1 MTRLH
6 GAVLDRCGRGR
17 NDGKRDP
24 TDRPLVRRRPDRRWR
39 SAAASVAVPTV
50 VIGCAIFF
58 VFPLLAMARFALQNV
73 PMVLLGWSTL
83 FDKWS
88 LSGVTQ
94 VVLRPGV
101 PSRAAAS
108 ASSSALGT
116 VALTLALLLP
126 TTLWVHLR
134 LPRARPLVEFL
145 TVLPYVIPP
154 IALVA
159 GILPLQPHARW
170 FLNSDFSLV
179 PFYTVLALPFTFRS
193 LDAGVRAI
201 DVKTLVDASRSLGAG
216 WGTTLTRAL
225 IPNLRTAIV
234 SSSFL
239 TAAVVLGEFTHRQR
253 APEAHAAPVHCRAT
267 GRESRRA
274 AWRLALLM
282 LLATTALFA
291 VLSVRHPQAGNG
303 ARRHH
308 LLTRQ
313 RWRQRSISSR
323 TEPLR

>member
-1 MTRLH
+1 L
-6 GAVLDRCGRGR
+6 
-17 NDGKRDP
+17 
-24 TDRPLVRRRPDRRWR
+24 
-39 SAAASVAVPTV
+39 ASVTTSSRRGLGRLGPAAV
-50 VIGCAIFF
+50 VIGCTIFF
-58 VFPLLAMARFALQNV
+58 VFPLLAMARFALQSV

-94 VVLRPGV
+94 AFSDQQFRDALSLSFRL
-101 PSRAAAS
+101 
-108 ASSSALGT
+108 ALGT

-159 GILPLQPHARW
+159 GIVPLQPHARW

-201 DVKTLVDASRSLGAG
+201 DVKTLTDASRSLGAG
-216 WGTTLTRAL
+216 WGRTLTRAL

-234 SSSFL
+234 SSAFL
-239 TAAVVLGEFTHRQR
+239 TAAVVLGEFTIASVLLKRTLPQFTESYQQR
-253 APEAHAAPVHCRAT
+253 EPQGGMAV
-267 GRESRRA
+267 
-274 AWRLALLM
+274 ALLM
-282 LLATTALFA
+282 ILATTALFA
-291 VLSVRHPQAGNG
+291 VLTVVTRKRGM
-303 ARRHH
+303 ARAA
-308 LLTRQ
+308 T
-313 RWRQRSISSR
+313 IY
-323 TEPLR
+323 

>member
-1 MTRLH
+1 VTTSSRRGLGRL
-6 GAVLDRCGRGR
+6 G
-17 NDGKRDP
+17 P
-24 TDRPLVRRRPDRRWR
+24 
-39 SAAASVAVPTV
+39 AAV
-50 VIGCAIFF
+50 VIGCTIFF
-58 VFPLLAMARFALQNV
+58 VFPLLAMARFALQSV

-88 LSGVTQ
+88 FSGVTEIFSDQ
-94 VVLRPGV
+94 QFRDALSLSFRL
-101 PSRAAAS
+101 
-108 ASSSALGT
+108 ALGT

-159 GILPLQPHARW
+159 GIVPLQPHARW

-179 PFYTVLALPFTFRS
+179 PFYTVLAMPFTFRS

-201 DVKTLVDASRSLGAG
+201 DVKTLTDASRSLGAG
-216 WGTTLTRAL
+216 WGRTLTRAL

-239 TAAVVLGEFTHRQR
+239 TAAVVLGEFTIASVLLKRTLPQFNESYQKR
-253 APEAHAAPVHCRAT
+253 APQA
-267 GRESRRA
+267 GMG
-274 AWRLALLM
+274 LALLM
-282 LLATTALFA
+282 ILATTALFV
-291 VLSVRHPQAGNG
+291 VLTVVTRKRGM
-303 ARRHH
+303 ARAA
-308 LLTRQ
+308 T
-313 RWRQRSISSR
+313 IY
-323 TEPLR
+323 

>member
-1 MTRLH
+1 VTTSSHR
-6 GAVLDRCGRGR
+6 GRGLGR
-17 NDGKRDP
+17 LGP
-24 TDRPLVRRRPDRRWR
+24 
-39 SAAASVAVPTV
+39 VAV
-50 VIGCAIFF
+50 VIGCTIFF

-83 FDKWS
+83 FDNWS
-88 LSGVTQ
+88 LSSVTQ
-94 VVLRPGV
+94 VFSDLEFN
-101 PSRAAAS
+101 AALS
-108 ASSSALGT
+108 LSFRLALGT

-159 GILPLQPHARW
+159 GIVPLQPHARW

-201 DVKTLVDASRSLGAG
+201 DVKTLTDASRSLGAG
-216 WGTTLTRAL
+216 WGRTLTRAL

-239 TAAVVLGEFTHRQR
+239 TAAVVLGEFTIASVLLKRTLPQFT
-253 APEAHAAPVHCRAT
+253 ESYQS
-267 GRESRRA
+267 REPQGGMG
-274 AWRLALLM
+274 LALLM
-282 LLATTALFA
+282 ILATTALFA
-291 VLSVRHPQAGNG
+291 VLTVVTRKRGM
-303 ARRHH
+303 ARAA
-308 LLTRQ
+308 T
-313 RWRQRSISSR
+313 IY
-323 TEPLR
+323 

>member
-1 MTRLH
+1 M
-6 GAVLDRCGRGR
+6 
-17 NDGKRDP
+17 
-24 TDRPLVRRRPDRRWR
+24 
-39 SAAASVAVPTV
+39 
-50 VIGCAIFF
+50 VIGCTIFF

-73 PMVLLGWSTL
+73 PMVRLGWSTL

-88 LSGVTQ
+88 LSGITQ
-94 VVLRPGV
+94 VFSDRAV
-101 PSRAAAS
+101 PERAQPQLPAWRS
-108 ASSSALGT
+108 ARWS
-116 VALTLALLLP
+116 LTLALLLP

-159 GILPLQPHARW
+159 GIVPLQPHARW

-216 WGTTLTRAL
+216 WGRTLTRAL

-239 TAAVVLGEFTHRQR
+239 TAAVVLGEFTIASVLLKRTLPQFTESYQQR
-253 APEAHAAPVHCRAT
+253 EPQGGMAARAAHDPRHHCVV
-267 GRESRRA
+267 RRA
-274 AWRLALLM
+274 HR
-282 LLATTALFA
+282 
-291 VLSVRHPQAGNG
+291 RHPQAGDG

-313 RWRQRSISSR
+313 
-323 TEPLR
+323 

>member
-1 MTRLH
+1 MTTSSSSH
-6 GAVLDRCGRGR
+6 SGRGLGR
-17 NDGKRDP
+17 LGP
-24 TDRPLVRRRPDRRWR
+24 
-39 SAAASVAVPTV
+39 VAV
-50 VIGCAIFF
+50 VIGCTIFF

-88 LSGVTQ
+88 FSGVTEVFSDQ
-94 VVLRPGV
+94 EF
-101 PSRAAAS
+101 RAALS
-108 ASSSALGT
+108 LSFRLALGT

-159 GILPLQPHARW
+159 GIVPLQPHARW

-201 DVKTLVDASRSLGAG
+201 DVKTLTDASRSLGAG
-216 WGTTLTRAL
+216 WGRTLTRAL

-239 TAAVVLGEFTHRQR
+239 TAAVVLGEFTIASVLLKRTLPQFTESYQQR
-253 APEAHAAPVHCRAT
+253 APQA
-267 GRESRRA
+267 GMG
-274 AWRLALLM
+274 LALLM
-282 LLATTALFA
+282 ILATTALFA
-291 VLSVRHPQAGNG
+291 VLTVVTRKRGM
-303 ARRHH
+303 ARAA
-308 LLTRQ
+308 T
-313 RWRQRSISSR
+313 IY
-323 TEPLR
+323 